1 MTKRVDD
8 AKKLLENTMDY
19 DGLQI
24 FVNGSRE
31 RNIIHLPKKL
41 RVKKREFS
49 LHTIFSGKK

>member
-1 MTKRVDD
+1 MTKRVDV
-8 AKKLLENTMDY
+8 AKELLENTMDY

-41 RVKKREFS
+41 RVKKTWIQF
-49 LHTIFSGKK
+49 TYDFSGKK

>member
-41 RVKKREFS
+41 RVKK
-49 LHTIFSGKK
+49 T